1 MKRIKEKILYILL
14 MSTNK
19 KIGVAL
25 GVLLSA
31 LCVPLVCLV
40 SACVRTHKEAKA
52 KKQTSS
58 HKRKNKIEAKGYP

>member
-1 MKRIKEKILYILL
+1 

-25 GVLLSA
+25 GVLMSA

-58 HKRKNKIEAKGYP
+58 NKRKKKQSTALGVPLRVL

>member
-1 MKRIKEKILYILL
+1 
-14 MSTNK
+14 MSINK
-19 KIGVAL
+19 KTGVAF
-25 GVLLSA
+25 GVLVSA

-58 HKRKNKIEAKGYP
+58 NKRKKKTIKALGVPVCEL

>member
-1 MKRIKEKILYILL
+1 

-19 KIGVAL
+19 KIGVTL
-25 GVLLSA
+25 GVLMST

-40 SACVRTHKEAKA
+40 SACVCKHKEAKA

-58 HKRKNKIEAKGYP
+58 NKRKKKTIKALGVPVCEL